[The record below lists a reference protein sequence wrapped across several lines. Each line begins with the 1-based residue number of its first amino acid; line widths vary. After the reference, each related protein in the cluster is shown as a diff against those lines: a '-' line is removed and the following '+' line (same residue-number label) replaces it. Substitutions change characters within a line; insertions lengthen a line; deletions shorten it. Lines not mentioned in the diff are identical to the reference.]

1 MHSQV
6 SPHLAGHVRR
16 LGDPAHT
23 GCTHTHAHTHHAHT
37 PHHIFAPGSLLHPVK
52 QDPQV
57 LLLLC
62 TLCLQ
67 EPCVLFATPGML
79 HGGTSLEVF
88 KAWAPEPKN
97 LVLLPSYQVGAVPQT
112 VHACCL

>member
-1 MHSQV
+1 M
-6 SPHLAGHVRR
+6 
-16 LGDPAHT
+16 
-23 GCTHTHAHTHHAHT
+23 
-37 PHHIFAPGSLLHPVK
+37 LL
-52 QDPQV
+52 

-88 KAWAPEPKN
+88 KAWAPDPKN

-112 VHACCL
+112 VHVCCL